1 MSHRDRHVPA
11 DRLTA
16 LALAP
21 SAQSSSDDQAALRH
35 LRSCRTCSQALARL
49 SRELD
54 GWRMEASREADAH
67 FDEGTLES
75 QRFRILDRLAH
86 LGQAARVLPFPG
98 PSFARTAQAGLVS
111 RRWISAAAA
120 AGLLIGIVTGQV
132 LHVVPVNRT
141 QFAQPE
147 AAQASAR
154 PPGAA
159 IAQASAAL
167 PLTDDELLDEID
179 RAVQDRLRPQ
189 ELRALDA
196 LTPTI
201 TEIR

>member
-1 MSHRDRHVPA
+1 MRQRDRHVPA

-21 SAQSSSDDQAALRH
+21 AGRSSREDQVALEH
-35 LRSCRTCSQALARL
+35 VASCKTCSHTLARL
-49 SRELD
+49 SSEFED
-54 GWRMEASREADAH
+54 WRGEAAREADAH
-67 FDEGTLES
+67 FDEGALEA

-86 LGQAARVLPFPG
+86 LGQVARVLPFRG
-98 PSFARTAQAGLVS
+98 RSFARTAQAGLVS

-120 AGLLIGIVTGQV
+120 AGLLIGIVAGQV
-132 LHVVPVNRT
+132 LHVVPVDRT
-141 QFAQPE
+141 QYARPE

-154 PPGAA
+154 PTGPA
-159 IAQASAAL
+159 IVQATVTMPVS
-167 PLTDDELLDEID
+167 DDELLDEID
-179 RAVQDRLRPQ
+179 RAVQDRQRGV